1 MINLETLAKKFNL
14 NILDGTNIEKEYL
27 LTEATGISSLVKR
40 DVKNTIIVITK
51 GTSIEEVKEKVSVI
65 VVCEQDEL
73 DKEIEQELKKYN
85 KPVMFSKFS
94 KREMISIIDPYL
106 LRKQQTPER
115 VHGTLLSVY
124 GEGVLVTGKS
134 GIGKSELALE
144 LINRKHLFCGDDA
157 IDIITF
163 AGKPIGKAPRLS
175 RDFIEVRGV
184 GIINIKGMFGIQ
196 STLKESTIDLII
208 ELVNLDDVK
217 SSVERLGREYSVRE
231 INGVKIPLI
240 QIPVSSGRSI
250 APVVEAAVIAFK
262 QRISD
267 NYIAVN
273 DLTKRLKNS

>member
-115 VHGTLLSVY
+115 AHGTLLSVY